1 MAGKAPKRLMNGRLA
16 LGTGVLCLLAFAP
29 LAGMAQQISDIR
41 VQPANA
47 SVGEPVRIT
56 VYLETGDAPAGCG
69 LRVTL
74 GDGSSRQM
82 RADLTNMPVTIS
94 YTYPS
99 GGQFTIR
106 AVGDTYVRGLRT
118 ALACHGDKSAA
129 IRVVDVEAERRR
141 QEAERQAQLARER
154 EQREAAD
161 REALRAQQR
170 AEREAAEREA
180 AERKQQLEAQQR
192 LQREREAEVRRLDA
206 QLERELAERAETLRR
221 KERET
226 AAREKA
232 LQAREKA
239 ARRSARSSGHAPSK
253 QASSGTPPGQ
263 ASSGNQASSGSSA
276 KPSQEPAKPSG
287 GASRGTLDAF

>member
-180 AERKQQLEAQQR
+180 AERKQQLEAHQR
-192 LQREREAEVRRLDA
+192 LQREREADRVRPAVAAGARLDDA
-206 QLERELAERAETLRR
+206 LDAAMRRQARIDRRHEGDRRYRPRWHRLGPADLERNAGDAQRHERRAGLRR
-221 KERET
+221 GRV
-226 AAREKA
+226 RG
-232 LQAREKA
+232 
-239 ARRSARSSGHAPSK
+239 RSRQQQQQS
-253 QASSGTPPGQ
+253 
-263 ASSGNQASSGSSA
+263 
-276 KPSQEPAKPSG
+276 EP
-287 GASRGTLDAF
+287 